1 MVKRRRHK
9 KKLNQPKRP
18 ITAFFFFQTERRT
31 SLKKEK
37 PDLDNRRLIL
47 AMSEEWNKMKD
58 EDKAKYIEK
67 AAEDR
72 KRYEKEKAEFDQ
84 KMVNNG
90 LDFGDD

>member
-1 MVKRRRHK
+1 
-9 KKLNQPKRP
+9 
-18 ITAFFFFQTERRT
+18 
-31 SLKKEK
+31 
-37 PDLDNRRLIL
+37 
-47 AMSEEWNKMKD
+47 MSEEWNKMKD

-84 KMVNNG
+84 KMMNNG